1 MACHTHMSLPNNCLK
16 HRLCQYY
23 AQSKRLLWC
32 DFWYDTKIKV
42 ERTQSSK
49 WCICVRFDC
58 NDRWNGGIMQKS
70 YDIENEM
77 SNKELMN
84 DMCLVIEQLATD
96 VRSLANEVRDSA
108 IEINELTG
116 ANIKLT
122 LELNILTAELRKTRL
137 KVNY

>member
-1 MACHTHMSLPNNCLK
+1 
-16 HRLCQYY
+16 
-23 AQSKRLLWC
+23 
-32 DFWYDTKIKV
+32 
-42 ERTQSSK
+42 
-49 WCICVRFDC
+49 
-58 NDRWNGGIMQKS
+58 MQKS

-96 VRSLANEVRDSA
+96 VRSLASEVRDSA

>member
-1 MACHTHMSLPNNCLK
+1 
-16 HRLCQYY
+16 
-23 AQSKRLLWC
+23 
-32 DFWYDTKIKV
+32 
-42 ERTQSSK
+42 
-49 WCICVRFDC
+49 
-58 NDRWNGGIMQKS
+58 MQKS

-96 VRSLANEVRDSA
+96 VRSLASEVHDSA
-108 IEINELTG
+108 IEINELAGT
-116 ANIKLT
+116 NIKLT

>member
-1 MACHTHMSLPNNCLK
+1 
-16 HRLCQYY
+16 
-23 AQSKRLLWC
+23 
-32 DFWYDTKIKV
+32 
-42 ERTQSSK
+42 
-49 WCICVRFDC
+49 
-58 NDRWNGGIMQKS
+58 MQKS

-96 VRSLANEVRDSA
+96 VRSLANEVRDSV

>member
-1 MACHTHMSLPNNCLK
+1 
-16 HRLCQYY
+16 
-23 AQSKRLLWC
+23 
-32 DFWYDTKIKV
+32 
-42 ERTQSSK
+42 
-49 WCICVRFDC
+49 
-58 NDRWNGGIMQKS
+58 MQKS

-96 VRSLANEVRDSA
+96 VRSLANEVHDSV

-122 LELNILTAELRKTRL
+122 LELNVFTAELRKTRL

>member
-1 MACHTHMSLPNNCLK
+1 
-16 HRLCQYY
+16 
-23 AQSKRLLWC
+23 
-32 DFWYDTKIKV
+32 
-42 ERTQSSK
+42 
-49 WCICVRFDC
+49 
-58 NDRWNGGIMQKS
+58 MQKS

-84 DMCLVIEQLATD
+84 DMCLTLEQLASD
-96 VRSLANEVRDSA
+96 VRSLSNEVRDIA

>member
-1 MACHTHMSLPNNCLK
+1 
-16 HRLCQYY
+16 
-23 AQSKRLLWC
+23 
-32 DFWYDTKIKV
+32 
-42 ERTQSSK
+42 
-49 WCICVRFDC
+49 
-58 NDRWNGGIMQKS
+58 MQKS

-96 VRSLANEVRDSA
+96 VRSLANEVHDSV

-122 LELNILTAELRKTRL
+122 LELNILIAELRKTRL

>member
-1 MACHTHMSLPNNCLK
+1 
-16 HRLCQYY
+16 
-23 AQSKRLLWC
+23 
-32 DFWYDTKIKV
+32 
-42 ERTQSSK
+42 
-49 WCICVRFDC
+49 
-58 NDRWNGGIMQKS
+58 MQKS

-84 DMCLVIEQLATD
+84 DMCLTLEQLASD
-96 VRSLANEVRDSA
+96 VRSLSNEVRDIA

-122 LELNILTAELRKTRL
+122 NELNILTAELRKTRL

>member
-1 MACHTHMSLPNNCLK
+1 
-16 HRLCQYY
+16 
-23 AQSKRLLWC
+23 
-32 DFWYDTKIKV
+32 
-42 ERTQSSK
+42 
-49 WCICVRFDC
+49 
-58 NDRWNGGIMQKS
+58 MQKS

-116 ANIKLT
+116 SNIKLT

>member
-1 MACHTHMSLPNNCLK
+1 
-16 HRLCQYY
+16 
-23 AQSKRLLWC
+23 
-32 DFWYDTKIKV
+32 
-42 ERTQSSK
+42 
-49 WCICVRFDC
+49 
-58 NDRWNGGIMQKS
+58 MQKS

>member
-1 MACHTHMSLPNNCLK
+1 M
-16 HRLCQYY
+16 
-23 AQSKRLLWC
+23 
-32 DFWYDTKIKV
+32 
-42 ERTQSSK
+42 E
-49 WCICVRFDC
+49 
-58 NDRWNGGIMQKS
+58 KS
-70 YDIENEM
+70 YDIVNKKH
-77 SNKELMN
+77 SKELMN

-96 VRSLANEVRDSA
+96 VRSLANEVHDSV

>member
-1 MACHTHMSLPNNCLK
+1 
-16 HRLCQYY
+16 
-23 AQSKRLLWC
+23 
-32 DFWYDTKIKV
+32 
-42 ERTQSSK
+42 
-49 WCICVRFDC
+49 
-58 NDRWNGGIMQKS
+58 MQKS

-84 DMCLVIEQLATD
+84 DMCLTLEQLASD
-96 VRSLANEVRDSA
+96 VRSLSNEVRDIA

-122 LELNILTAELRKTRL
+122 LELNVFTAELRKTRL

>member
-1 MACHTHMSLPNNCLK
+1 
-16 HRLCQYY
+16 
-23 AQSKRLLWC
+23 
-32 DFWYDTKIKV
+32 
-42 ERTQSSK
+42 
-49 WCICVRFDC
+49 
-58 NDRWNGGIMQKS
+58 MQKS

-96 VRSLANEVRDSA
+96 VRSLANEVHDSV

>member
-1 MACHTHMSLPNNCLK
+1 
-16 HRLCQYY
+16 
-23 AQSKRLLWC
+23 
-32 DFWYDTKIKV
+32 
-42 ERTQSSK
+42 
-49 WCICVRFDC
+49 
-58 NDRWNGGIMQKS
+58 MQKS

-77 SNKELMN
+77 ANKELMN

-96 VRSLANEVRDSA
+96 VRSLASDVHDSA

>member
-1 MACHTHMSLPNNCLK
+1 
-16 HRLCQYY
+16 
-23 AQSKRLLWC
+23 
-32 DFWYDTKIKV
+32 
-42 ERTQSSK
+42 
-49 WCICVRFDC
+49 
-58 NDRWNGGIMQKS
+58 MQKS

-96 VRSLANEVRDSA
+96 VRSLANEVHDSV

-122 LELNILTAELRKTRL
+122 LELNILTAELRKNRL

>member
-1 MACHTHMSLPNNCLK
+1 
-16 HRLCQYY
+16 
-23 AQSKRLLWC
+23 
-32 DFWYDTKIKV
+32 
-42 ERTQSSK
+42 
-49 WCICVRFDC
+49 
-58 NDRWNGGIMQKS
+58 MQKS

-96 VRSLANEVRDSA
+96 VRSLASEVHDSV